1 MSYHQY
7 RHPCLMK
14 MRKGSKCTWVEKLAV
29 LSDNQQH
36 IDMEL
41 LYGNEALYYAN
52 WGKVTTVQEF
62 SNAFIRIQ
70 AKSYTVYLIF
80 DNYRQRSLRS
90 YERSRRSG
98 GEMRQAQHTT
108 WFPSSC
114 QRCGNEICA
123 QWHSWFGY
131 CATPPHHFPHVH
143 LFGEEQNKFTHE
155 EADVCLI
162 SYLLE
167 LYANVRH
174 IQVTSQDSDVFALYT
189 LCGKRRWPPKVLC
202 KSVAVHWLTLMLQLR
217 SLEKSVSTWTSCLYT
232 PCQDVTQ
239 FLTFFGKPLLWTF
252 FFIANSTWEKCV
264 TKMLKQ
270 KKWIGWE

>member
-41 LYGNEALYYAN
+41 LYGNEAMYYAN
-52 WGKVTTVQEF
+52 WYAKILMTKVIKILGKITTVRWG
-62 SNAFIRIQ
+62 N
-70 AKSYTVYLIF
+70 
-80 DNYRQRSLRS
+80 D
-90 YERSRRSG
+90 
-98 GEMRQAQHTT
+98 RQAQPTT

-217 SLEKSVSTWTSCLYT
+217 SLEKSVSTWTSCLYI